1 MNLKLTINKAFQFF
15 HILKQIVLIATAV
28 LLTKSGVTQAEIGN
42 YEMLFFLL
50 FAVSFF
56 WINGSVQGFLTK
68 YPQLEETKQKQLI
81 FQLFVCFSA
90 LSFAVILLLL
100 FGEKSILQV
109 LTNRPQ
115 LAHYQIFLIFIF
127 FNLPTYLV
135 ENIYLLKERAKA
147 LVGFASFSF
156 LLQLVAIILPVL
168 LGYDLHTSFICLAI
182 LSILKY
188 VWLLILLVEVA
199 QINWQ
204 FNLLWETLR
213 LSLPLMLYSLVGGF
227 AQVFDSWL
235 VNFQYDGD
243 PDQFAIFR
251 YGARE
256 LPFALAVAT
265 AFGSS
270 MLPKLVKNRSE
281 SLSTIREKS
290 RTLFHLLF
298 PLAIIA
304 ALSSQWLFPLIL
316 NPEFQESYLVFNI
329 YLLILTSRLL
339 FPHTILISLEKN
351 KFIFYTSLVELII
364 NVTASFFLVQKM
376 GLMGIA
382 LGTVIAYAFEKIVYV
397 TYLHRNYQ
405 LPFHRYTDVRWWAF
419 YSVILSGVVWWSV

>member
-1 MNLKLTINKAFQFF
+1 MDLKLTINKAFQFF
-15 HILKQIVLIATAV
+15 HILRQLVLIAAAV

-56 WINGSVQGFLTK
+56 WINGSIQGFLTK
-68 YPQLEETKQKQLI
+68 YPQLDSARQKQLI
-81 FQLFVCFSA
+81 FQLFVCFSV
-90 LSFAVILLLL
+90 LSLGVILLLL
-100 FGEKSILQV
+100 IAESSILQL
-109 LTNRPQ
+109 LTSRPQ
-115 LAHYQIFLIFIF
+115 LAHYHIFLIFIF

-135 ENIYLLKERAKA
+135 ENIYLLKERSKA
-147 LVGFASFSF
+147 LIGFTLFSF
-156 LLQLVAIILPVL
+156 LLQLVAIILPVWW
-168 LGYDLHTSFICLAI
+168 GYSLRISFICLAI

-188 VWLLILLVEVA
+188 IWLIVLLLEVA
-199 QINWQ
+199 QINWK
-204 FNLLWETLR
+204 FDLLWDTLK

-270 MLPKLVKNRSE
+270 MLPKLVKNRSDSIVE
-281 SLSTIREKS
+281 VREKS
-290 RTLFHLLF
+290 RILFHLLF

-304 ALSSQWLFPLIL
+304 AFSSQWLFPLIL
-316 NPEFQESYLVFNI
+316 NPDFQESYLVFNI
-329 YLLILTSRLL
+329 YLLILTSRLI
-339 FPHTILISLEKN
+339 FPHTILISLEQN
-351 KFIFYTSLVELII
+351 KFIFYTSLVELVI
-364 NVTASFFLVQKM
+364 NITASFFLVQEM
-376 GLMGIA
+376 GLKGIA
-382 LGTVIAYAFEKIVYV
+382 LGTVIAYAFEKIVYIIH
-397 TYLHRNYQ
+397 LHRQYQ
-405 LPFHRYTDVRWWAF
+405 LPFHRYTDVRWWGA
-419 YSVILSGVVWWSV
+419 YSVILAGVVWWSV

>member
-28 LLTKSGVTQAEIGN
+28 LLTKSGITQAEIGN

-56 WINGSVQGFLTK
+56 WINGSIQGFLTK
-68 YPQLEETKQKQLI
+68 YPQLDSIRQKHLI
-81 FQLFVCFSA
+81 FQLFVCFSV
-90 LSFAVILLLL
+90 LSLGVVLLLII
-100 FGEKSILQV
+100 GENSILQV

-115 LAHYQIFLIFIF
+115 LTHYQIFLIFIF

-135 ENIYLLKERAKA
+135 ENIYLLKERSKA
-147 LVGFASFSF
+147 LIGFALFSF

-168 LGYDLHTSFICLAI
+168 LGYGLRVSFICLAI
-182 LSILKY
+182 LSVLKY
-188 VWLLILLVEVA
+188 IWLLVLLLEVA

-204 FNLLWETLR
+204 FNLLWETLK

-270 MLPKLVKNRSE
+270 MLPKLVKSRSE
-281 SLSTIREKS
+281 SIIEVREKS
-290 RTLFHLLF
+290 RILFHLLF

-304 ALSSQWLFPLIL
+304 AFSSQWLFPLVL
-316 NPEFQESYLVFNI
+316 NPDFQESYLVFNI

-339 FPHTILISLEKN
+339 FPHTILISLEQN
-351 KFIFYTSLVELII
+351 KFIFYTSLVELVI

-376 GLMGIA
+376 GLIGIA
-382 LGTVIAYAFEKIVYV
+382 LGTVIAYAFEKIVYIIH
-397 TYLHRNYQ
+397 LHRDYQ
-405 LPFHRYTDVRWWAF
+405 LPFHRYTDVRWWAV
-419 YSVILSGVVWWSV
+419 YSVVLSGVVWWSV